1 MSMSKEKEIKVRS
14 KVFWRGGLKTSSVVR
29 GFELGTDKPKIDFG
43 TNTAPAPME
52 VFISGMGACLLSTF
66 VWAVYR
72 AHVEIEDCTVGV
84 KATTSKTG
92 DEGISGATM
101 KLTVWA
107 NRGNRK
113 KLDKCFDLAR
123 NTCTLT
129 KSVSFPLEFIMVFKE
144 SR

>member
-1 MSMSKEKEIKVRS
+1 MLQEKEIKVRS

-29 GFELGTDKPKIDFG
+29 GFEVGTDKPKSDFG

-72 AHVEIEDCTVGV
+72 AHLEIEDCTVGV
-84 KATTSKTG
+84 KATTTKTG
-92 DEGISGATM
+92 KKGISGAAM

-107 NRGNRK
+107 GSEHRK
-113 KLDKCFDLAR
+113 KLDKCFDLAK

-129 KSVSFPLEFIMVFKE
+129 KSVSFPLEFIMEFKD